1 MNDID
6 IENSVLALLVGS
18 SRLMRP
24 HEVRAA
30 TENYL
35 GPGRSLDGWFLC
47 GDASAAMV
55 DALVAA
61 GGPVP
66 VRLTGFCAPNGGNY
80 VTITHQMG
88 AAQHRFL
95 LPLYEPPV
103 IEYLGSLQRKP
114 VIQVMLGRQGENQA
128 AVVRNGVEWPDII
141 PLLTMCQT
149 DRDATADETYSE
161 VHMATAAASRVDT
174 VPSLLRG
181 VRVTDVSVSTVLP
194 YEYCLDAIRKQGA
207 PEGFWK

>member
-1 MNDID
+1 
-6 IENSVLALLVGS
+6 
-18 SRLMRP
+18 
-24 HEVRAA
+24 
-30 TENYL
+30 
-35 GPGRSLDGWFLC
+35 
-47 GDASAAMV
+47 
-55 DALVAA
+55 
-61 GGPVP
+61 
-66 VRLTGFCAPNGGNY
+66 
-80 VTITHQMG
+80 
-88 AAQHRFL
+88 
-95 LPLYEPPV
+95 
-103 IEYLGSLQRKP
+103 
-114 VIQVMLGRQGENQA
+114 MLGRQGENQA